1 MSRAVTALQF
11 TLLLWVGSLFALLG
25 LQRFFVE
32 PLATTA
38 ATVTVFAAQTVPLL
52 VLLPVVLRGGA
63 RGPLWLCL
71 AMLLYFVHG
80 IWQWHTPAGHLFG
93 IFEVVFALG
102 GFFTSWI
109 LLRLLPRGSGITTP

>member
-1 MSRAVTALQF
+1 MNRTVIVLQVA
-11 TLLLWVGSLFALLG
+11 LLLWLGSLFALLG

-32 PLATTA
+32 PLASTA
-38 ATVTVFAAQTVPLL
+38 ATVAVFMAQTLPLL

-71 AMLLYFVHG
+71 VTPLYFAHG
-80 IWQWHTPAGHLFG
+80 IWQWHTPAAHIFG

-102 GFFTSWI
+102 GFATSWG
-109 LLRLLPRGSGITTP
+109 LLKLLPRGSGITAP